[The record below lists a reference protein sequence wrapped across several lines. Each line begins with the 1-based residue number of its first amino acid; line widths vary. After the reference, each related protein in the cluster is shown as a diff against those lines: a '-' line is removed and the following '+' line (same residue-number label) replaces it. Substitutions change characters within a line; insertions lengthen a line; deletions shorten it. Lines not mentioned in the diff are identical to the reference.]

1 MLGFI
6 RNFFGGKK
14 MADTKVKVTVSID
27 KLALVEAEHARLGA
41 MIEEIKA
48 NTTMGMYYQAE
59 TQIELRAGEIYA
71 GIILGKD
78 GMEAHHVILLPGEI
92 EGTWKEAHTFAEKAG
107 GVLPSRREQAL
118 LYANLKEEFK
128 EAWYWSGEAHVSGS
142 VYAWCQTFD
151 GGNQG
156 YDDKDSE
163 CRVRAVRRVSI

>member
-1 MLGFI
+1 
-6 RNFFGGKK
+6 
-14 MADTKVKVTVSID
+14 MADAKVKVTVSID

-48 NTTMGMYYQAE
+48 NTTIGMYYQAE

-78 GMEAHHVILLPGEI
+78 GMDAHHVILLPGEI
-92 EGTWKEAHTFAEKAG
+92 EGTWKEAQAFAEKAG

-128 EAWYWSGEAHVSGS
+128 EAWYWSGEAHVSAS
-142 VYAWCQTFD
+142 DYAWCQDFFD
-151 GGNQG
+151 GYQYYTNKGN
-156 YDDKDSE
+156 K